1 MKTKLIILAGV
12 VAGTVMGSSQAF
24 AMDSYLEQTLVSFC
38 ESTMNNDRLQ
48 LDRDIRKHRFDHKTV
63 ATKVMCNGQTIMAF
77 AKQYNAERTFAAFE
91 NRMPASLRPV
101 TEIKD
106 ITVASAD
113 EQKWYVTVDTGH

>member
-1 MKTKLIILAGV
+1 MKTKLIIVATV
-12 VAGTVMGSSQAF
+12 VAGTVLGSSQAL

-63 ATKVMCNGQTIMAF
+63 ATKVMCNGQTIMSF
-77 AKQYNAERTFAAFE
+77 ARQYNANRTLAAFQS
-91 NRMPASLRPV
+91 RMPSNWRPV

-106 ITVASAD
+106 ITVASANG
-113 EQKWYVTVDTGH
+113 QKWHVTVDVGH